1 MVEAMIWT
9 RGVRGH
15 ASDVVDGDPAGGT
28 GRGIRQRMPAVM
40 ISAIL
45 LVLALVLA
53 SGTFAVVAVPNAEA
67 ASENDSEVTIS
78 DDITDTENLLGSD
91 FSSVNDA
98 IARTKRT
105 TGVSVRL
112 LYVSSFGTESSPSAW
127 AADLLESLEPEA
139 NTVLLAVAS
148 SDGSLVVAVSSNSD
162 SWLRSQS
169 TVDALS
175 AAALRPLVKGDDPDW
190 SGSALAMM
198 SQISNEKTTATS
210 TRTRVVSVVVMGV
223 VLVALVVTGVL
234 LTIRR
239 RRSSRHSSSRHRH
252 GGPSTGI
259 GGLAKGLMGMLP
271 WPRRRRGHRASS
283 SHRARRARRRGTT
296 SVSGS
301 VDQDSDGVQ
310 ETSRDAEQAGGHE
323 QSD

>member
-1 MVEAMIWT
+1 MIWT
-9 RGVRGH
+9 RVGRGP
-15 ASDVVDGDPAGGT
+15 ASGVVDGECAEGMV
-28 GRGIRQRMPAVM
+28 RGIGPGATARMM
-40 ISAIL
+40 STIL
-45 LVLALVLA
+45 LIVALVLA
-53 SGTFAVVAVPNAEA
+53 SGAFALVAVPSAFA
-67 ASENDSEVTIS
+67 ASENDSGVTIS

-98 IARTKRT
+98 ITRTKRT

-127 AADLLESLEPEA
+127 AADLLESLEPQA

-169 TVDALS
+169 TVDDLS

-198 SQISNEKTTATS
+198 SQISTKKATATS
-210 TRTRVVSVVVMGV
+210 TRTRVVSVVAMGA
-223 VLVALVVTGVL
+223 VLVALVAMGVL
-234 LTIRR
+234 LTVRR
-239 RRSSRHSSSRHRH
+239 RRSSRHSASRRRH
-252 GGPSTGI
+252 GGPSAGI
-259 GGLAKGLMGMLP
+259 GGLVKGMLGVLP
-271 WPRRRRGHRASS
+271 RPRRRHGRRASS
-283 SHRARRARRRGTT
+283 PHRPRRARRHGEALTG
-296 SVSGS
+296 GS
-301 VDQDSDGVQ
+301 LDQDSDGVQ
-310 ETSRDAEQAGGHE
+310 ETSRDPGQAGNHE